1 MPQPIR
7 KLLLTAVL
15 FLMALGLRPAAA
27 QDTLR
32 IVALVNDDVITA
44 IDLAV
49 RTEMVIA
56 RSRVQDT
63 PETRQRL
70 RPQVLRALIDDRLR
84 QQAADKEGVSVPQD
98 SIDERMSQLAQNNNM
113 SLDQFREALRHNNLD
128 PNWLEDQIR
137 TEIAW
142 GILVNRK
149 FRSGIVITDADIDAA
164 ERRLREDAGKTEYRL
179 AEIFLSVDDPNETET
194 ARESAQRLVDQLK
207 QGVDFGEIA
216 RQFSQSATAS
226 NGGALGWVAPGDL
239 PPEIASAVQT
249 LQSDTIAGPIRSE
262 GGFHILKLLDRRQ
275 VAESGGQTRDEI
287 SNRIMRD
294 RLDNLARGYLR
305 ELRRSA
311 YVDIR
316 Q

>member
-1 MPQPIR
+1 MPQPMR
-7 KLLLTAVL
+7 KFLLPAVL
-15 FLMALGLRPAAA
+15 FLTALALRPAAA

-44 IDLAV
+44 IDLGV
-49 RTEMVIA
+49 RTEMIIA
-56 RSRVQDT
+56 SSGAPDT
-63 PETRQRL
+63 PEARQHL

-84 QQAADKEGVSVPQD
+84 QQAADKEGISVPQD
-98 SIDERMSQLAQNNNM
+98 RIDQRMGELAQNNSM
-113 SLDQFREALRHNNLD
+113 SLDQFRDALRRD
-128 PNWLEDQIR
+128 KIEPGWLEDQIR

-142 GILVNRK
+142 GMLVNRK
-149 FRSGIVITDADIDAA
+149 FRPSIIVTDADVDAA

-194 ARESAQRLVDQLK
+194 VRESADRLIEQLK
-207 QGVDFGEIA
+207 KGSDFAEMA

-226 NGGALGWVAPGDL
+226 KGGVLGWISPGDL
-239 PPEIASAVQT
+239 PPELGTAVQG
-249 LQSDTIAGPIRSE
+249 LQPNTIAGPIRSE
-262 GGFHILKLLDRRQ
+262 GGFHILKLLDQRQ
-275 VAESGGQTRDEI
+275 VAQNGGESRDDI
-287 SNRIMRD
+287 SNRILRE

>member
-7 KLLLTAVL
+7 KLLLPAVL
-15 FLMALGLRPAAA
+15 FLMALALRPAAA

-32 IVALVNDDVITA
+32 IAALVNDGVITDR
-44 IDLAV
+44 DLGV
-49 RTEMVIA
+49 RTEMIIA
-56 RSRVQDT
+56 SSGVPNT
-63 PETRQRL
+63 PEARQRL

-98 SIDERMSQLAQNNNM
+98 RIDERMSQLAQNNNM
-113 SLDQFREALRHNNLD
+113 SLEQFREALKHNNLD

-194 ARESAQRLVDQLK
+194 VRESAQRLVDQLK

-226 NGGALGWVAPGDL
+226 KGGALGWVAPGDL
-239 PPEIASAVQT
+239 PPEIASTVQT

-275 VAESGGQTRDEI
+275 VAESGGQTREEI
-287 SNRIMRD
+287 SNRIMNE

>member
-7 KLLLTAVL
+7 KLFLAAVLLLTAL
-15 FLMALGLRPAAA
+15 ALRPAAA

-32 IVALVNDDVITA
+32 IVALVNDDAITA
-44 IDLAV
+44 IDLDV
-49 RTEMVIA
+49 RTEMIIA
-56 RSRVQDT
+56 SSGLPNT
-63 PETRQRL
+63 PEARQRL

-98 SIDERMSQLAQNNNM
+98 RIDERMSQLAQNNNM
-113 SLDQFREALRHNNLD
+113 SLDQFREALKHNNLD

-179 AEIFLSVDDPNETET
+179 AEIFLSVDDPNETDT
-194 ARESAQRLVDQLK
+194 VRESAQRLVDQLK

-226 NGGALGWVAPGDL
+226 NGGVLGWVAPGDL
-239 PPEIASAVQT
+239 PPEIGSAVQT

>member
-1 MPQPIR
+1 MPQAFR
-7 KLLLTAVL
+7 KLLFPAVL
-15 FLMALGLRPAAA
+15 FLAALALRPATA

-44 IDLAV
+44 IDLAI

-56 RSRVQDT
+56 QSRVQGT
-63 PETRQRL
+63 PETRERL

-84 QQAADKEGVSVPQD
+84 QQAADNEGISVPQD
-98 SIDERMSQLAQNNNM
+98 SIDNRMNQLAQNNNL
-113 SLDQFREALRHNNLD
+113 SLDEFREALRQNNLD
-128 PNWLEDQIR
+128 PNWLEEQIR

-142 GILVNRK
+142 GMLVNRK
-149 FRSGIVITDADIDAA
+149 FRPNVVITDADIDAA

-179 AEIFLSVDDPNETET
+179 AEIFLSVDDPNDTET
-194 ARESAQRLVDQLK
+194 VRESADRLMEQLK
-207 QGVDFGEIA
+207 KGVDFAEIA
-216 RQFSQSATAS
+216 RQFSQAATAG
-226 NGGALGWVAPGDL
+226 NGGLLGWVAPGDL
-239 PPEIASAVQT
+239 APEIATAVQS
-249 LQSDTIAGPIRSE
+249 LQPETIAGPIRSE
-262 GGFHILKLLDRRQ
+262 GGFHILKLLDQRQ
-275 VAESGGQTRDEI
+275 LAESGQTRDEI
-287 SNRIMRD
+287 SDRIMRD

>member
-1 MPQPIR
+1 MR
-7 KLLLTAVL
+7 KFLLPAVL
-15 FLMALGLRPAAA
+15 FLTALALQPAAA

-44 IDLAV
+44 IDLGV
-49 RTEMVIA
+49 RIEMIIA
-56 RSRVQDT
+56 SSGVQDT
-63 PETRQRL
+63 PEARQRL

-98 SIDERMSQLAQNNNM
+98 RIDERMGELAQNNSM
-113 SLDQFREALRHNNLD
+113 SLDQFRDALRHEKIE
-128 PNWLEDQIR
+128 PGWLEDQIR

-142 GILVNRK
+142 GMLVNRK
-149 FRSGIVITDADIDAA
+149 FRSSIIVTDADVDAA
-164 ERRLREDAGKTEYRL
+164 QRRLQENAGKTEYRL
-179 AEIFLSVDDPNETET
+179 AEIFLSVDDPNETDT
-194 ARESAQRLVDQLK
+194 VRESANRLIEQLK
-207 QGVDFGEIA
+207 KGSDFAEMA

-226 NGGALGWVAPGDL
+226 KGGVLGWISPGDL
-239 PPEIASAVQT
+239 PPELATAVQG
-249 LQSDTIAGPIRSE
+249 LQPDTISGPVRSE
-262 GGFHILKLLDRRQ
+262 GGFHILKLLDQRQ
-275 VAESGGQTRDEI
+275 VAQNGGESRDDI
-287 SNRIMRD
+287 SNRILRE